1 MRGRVEG
8 AKAPSLA
15 REIEL
20 GDRSVVKRPA
30 EIEHALVAYAE
41 RLAHRGGHGARRR
54 EDERRLAAAH
64 GSDAIHGAADASAKR
79 APRLDV
85 VMTDLGARPSA
96 RDALERREHLVRRGR
111 FTARGGLD
119 DRTQDGIVGRQGG
132 QHLEDEG
139 HAVVL
144 VELGHERGLWEGLA
158 LRAEHLHDGRVRL
171 RVPLSRTDEHG
182 VDGDRL
188 LRQPL
193 AELLGLLDARGRQL
207 VVSGGGAEGRSLAMA
222 DEKGD
227 GHGRSHSTRGYSR
240 GVTPEPPDVR
250 GETASA
256 RLALPATVVLLGFT
270 SLFTDIGTEMVF
282 PLLPVFL
289 VGTLGASPT
298 YLGLV
303 EGTANTVA
311 SLLKL
316 ASGVIADHTARRKPL
331 VVFGYAIASAA
342 RPLVALATKPW
353 HVLAVR
359 VTDRIGK
366 GLRSS
371 PRDALIADAA
381 GERAGRAFGFHQ
393 AMDNAGAVLGPLLAT
408 WLVAMNVPLRKIF
421 WVAVVPGA
429 IATSLAALVR
439 EPRPPTV
446 KETPRIG
453 STDATPTPRLFD
465 RRLVSYLAIL
475 AVFSLGNSSDAF
487 LLLRARSLGL
497 STGAIPILWSVHN
510 LSRVVWAQLGGNL
523 ADRLPRA
530 RLVAAGWA
538 VYAAVYVGLGAASAA
553 WEVWALFVVYGVFY
567 GLTEPVEKALVRDL
581 VPASARGRAYGA
593 YNFVVGITA
602 LPAGLLTGALWRAEG
617 PRVALDVGAAIAGAA
632 CVALLGWDTA
642 AR

>member
-1 MRGRVEG
+1 VT
-8 AKAPSLA
+8 
-15 REIEL
+15 RE
-20 GDRSVVKRPA
+20 A
-30 EIEHALVAYAE
+30 
-41 RLAHRGGHGARRR
+41 
-54 EDERRLAAAH
+54 
-64 GSDAIHGAADASAKR
+64 
-79 APRLDV
+79 
-85 VMTDLGARPSA
+85 
-96 RDALERREHLVRRGR
+96 
-111 FTARGGLD
+111 
-119 DRTQDGIVGRQGG
+119 
-132 QHLEDEG
+132 
-139 HAVVL
+139 
-144 VELGHERGLWEGLA
+144 
-158 LRAEHLHDGRVRL
+158 
-171 RVPLSRTDEHG
+171 
-182 VDGDRL
+182 
-188 LRQPL
+188 
-193 AELLGLLDARGRQL
+193 
-207 VVSGGGAEGRSLAMA
+207 
-222 DEKGD
+222 
-227 GHGRSHSTRGYSR
+227 
-240 GVTPEPPDVR
+240 PDVH
-250 GETASA
+250 GKTTPA

-331 VVFGYAIASAA
+331 VVFGYAIASTA

-381 GERAGRAFGFHQ
+381 GDRAGRAFGFHQ

-421 WVAVVPGA
+421 WVAVIPGA
-429 IATSLAALVR
+429 IATSLTMLVR
-439 EPRPPTV
+439 EPRPAAE
-446 KETPRIG
+446 ETPRAG
-453 STDATPTPRLFD
+453 TTDATPTPRLFD
-465 RRLVSYLAIL
+465 RRLVSYLAIVG
-475 AVFSLGNSSDAF
+475 VFSLGNSSDAF

-510 LSRVVWAQLGGNL
+510 LSKVVWAHLGGNL

-530 RLVAAGWA
+530 RLVALGWV
-538 VYAAVYVGLGAASAA
+538 VYAMVYVGLGAASAA

-593 YNFVVGITA
+593 YNFVVGIAA
-602 LPAGLLTGALWRAEG
+602 LPAGLLTGVLWREAG
-617 PRVALDVGAAIAGAA
+617 PRVALEVGAAFAGAA
-632 CVALLGWDTA
+632 CIALLGWETA
-642 AR
+642 GRRIGVPRETEFTRRRP